1 MNYFLQKMV
10 SADLKKNE
18 YYYIFLL
25 EEQNWSIKNLA
36 IRPETNVYWL
46 SDW

>member
-18 YYYIFLL
+18 YYIFLL
-25 EEQNWSIKNLA
+25 EEQNWSIKNLV

-46 SDW
+46 SGW